1 MLLLHLPGEKAK
13 NEVCGYAKTK
23 KHRKTFI
30 LKWVVAECI
39 FIDICNFSFRTRLHI
54 KNIVV
59 HYNLFFFLFFPQKWS
74 WSSRFCRKDPKLQAS
89 ADLTLTNTPTQ
100 TVFLSHNQ
108 TYRIFI
114 TIVRRTL
121 QQAIIFLLHY
131 SNYLFRF
138 ILHKTECLQKDKTH
152 FIHWSHA
159 MHWGQSVE
167 CVACIHLV
175 TLSRSCSEVQ
185 MEVHCWLLQ
194 HPFML
199 NNKQS
204 EMIHISFSTVLFGCL
219 MDAVVLNS
227 QASTSSRLSTRGTA
241 RCTLFS
247 LWRRT
252 LPWFLQSPT
261 AATGNI

>member
-1 MLLLHLPGEKAK
+1 MELKQQ
-13 NEVCGYAKTK
+13 
-23 KHRKTFI
+23 I
-30 LKWVVAECI
+30 L
-39 FIDICNFSFRTRLHI
+39 
-54 KNIVV
+54 
-59 HYNLFFFLFFPQKWS
+59 QKG
-74 WSSRFCRKDPKLQAS
+74 FQAS
-89 ADLTLTNTPTQ
+89 SFCEPDPDKHTNLDCISVSQPDIQ
-100 TVFLSHNQ
+100 DFHNNSKK
-108 TYRIFI
+108 
-114 TIVRRTL
+114 TL
-121 QQAIIFLLHY
+121 QQAIIFLLHH

-159 MHWGQSVE
+159 IHWGQSVE

-175 TLSRSCSEVQ
+175 TLSRSRSEVH

-204 EMIHISFSTVLFGCL
+204 EMIHISLSTVLFGCL
-219 MDAVVLNS
+219 MDAVVLNA

-247 LWRRT
+247 LLRRT
-252 LPWFLQSPT
+252 LPWFLQSPM